1 MTVHDLTARSHI
13 APTTATTY
21 DGTAFTA
28 TNVTWTLYVRD
39 GAMPLAITT
48 LLSAD
53 YEHSAS
59 DTRYADPADTACWP
73 QTMPQPPAW
82 LDTAARQMLTEALR

>member
-1 MTVHDLTARSHI
+1 MTIHELTARAHI

-21 DGTAFTA
+21 DGEAFTA
-28 TNVTWTLYVRD
+28 TEVTWTLYAHDVL
-39 GAMPLAITT
+39 LAVTT

-53 YEHSAS
+53 YEHGAS
-59 DTRYADPADTACWP
+59 DSRYADPADTACWP
-73 QTMPQPPAW
+73 QAMPQPPAW